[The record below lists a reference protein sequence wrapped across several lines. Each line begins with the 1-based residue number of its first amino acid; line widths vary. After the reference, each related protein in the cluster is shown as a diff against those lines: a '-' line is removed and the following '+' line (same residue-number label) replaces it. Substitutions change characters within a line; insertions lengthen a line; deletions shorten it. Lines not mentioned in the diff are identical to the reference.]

1 MIVGQRQLGALRK
14 KAPAGGW
21 ERAMMRK
28 ELVLVA
34 VLGLVGVA
42 SAAEIN
48 LFWSTTGIS
57 DSNLMYYTAMTDFQP
72 WFVPP
77 TPTTGGPA
85 GAYDLFLWGQ
95 FPADW
100 AGYQI
105 YGMDLQFQ
113 GNASHDVNLA
123 YRQRG
128 RYPQGPRIPLDS
140 VMSNITYTPGNLV
153 QEDGAFLI
161 GIAHA
166 VGTAGEVLTMALHT
180 APGLGIACRDANGEE
195 VPDPT
200 VTPAT
205 FTFVPEPASVLLVFA
220 VALIRR
226 R

>member
-1 MIVGQRQLGALRK
+1 MMK
-14 KAPAGGW
+14 KGLF
-21 ERAMMRK
+21 
-28 ELVLVA
+28 LVV
-34 VLGLVGVA
+34 VLGFVGTA

-100 AGYQI
+100 AGYSI
-105 YGMDLQFQ
+105 YGLDLQFQ
-113 GNASHDVNLA
+113 GNATHDVNLA

-128 RYPQGPRIPLDS
+128 RWGAGPRIPLDG
-140 VMSNITYTPGNLV
+140 VMAAVTGGIVDTPGNLV

-161 GIAHA
+161 GIARA
-166 VGTAGEVLTMALHT
+166 VGTAGQVLTMALHT
-180 APGLGIACRDANGEE
+180 TPGLGIACRDANGEE

-205 FTFVPEPASVLLVFA
+205 FTFVPEPASVLLVVA
-220 VALIRR
+220 GALIRR